1 MAVKKQDTKHDLQP
15 AKDSLRQDINEI
27 KLLLGCMLKDISKL
41 SESVEIISRIE
52 KIKSGL
58 DL

>member
-27 KLLLGCMLKDISKL
+27 KLLLGCMLKDLQTLSDNIETIAKL
-41 SESVEIISRIE
+41 E
-52 KIKSGL
+52 KIRMGVE
-58 DL
+58 

>member
-1 MAVKKQDTKHDLQP
+1 MAAKKEQQKDLSV

-27 KLLLGCMLKDISKL
+27 KLLLGAILKDID
-41 SESVEIISRIE
+41 VIARIE